1 MDEEHELSRRERQIM
16 DILYAREE
24 ATVNEIR
31 DGLPDPP
38 AHTAVRTLL
47 SILESKGFV
56 RHSKR
61 GKENIYVPRQRR
73 ARAGRSAFRR
83 VLDVFFEGSLEKA
96 VGAHLAEEGA
106 ELSPEELDRIVR
118 LIQQARNNRLD
129 TIQ

>member
-1 MDEEHELSRRERQIM
+1 MDEQRELSRRERQIM
-16 DILYAREE
+16 DILYAEGE
-24 ATVNEIR
+24 VTVNRIR

-61 GKENIYVPRQRR
+61 GRENVYMPRRR
-73 ARAGRSAFRR
+73 RSRAGRSALRR

-96 VGAHLAEEGA
+96 VGAHLADDRA
-106 ELSPEELDRIVR
+106 ELSKDELDRIVE
-118 LIQQARNNRLD
+118 LINQACKRGD
-129 TIQ
+129 